1 VRPVHVFFTDGRKLG
16 VVHIRRLTVALV
28 AAVTAASAVAAT
40 NSADLPLLTYAVA
53 PMSAGSGGWLSLG
66 MCATDL
72 QGRTFRLSDPRY
84 NAAPSWSPN
93 GRSIAF
99 LGPADPPGQDRAG
112 DLFVT
117 DAQGRHPHNL
127 TRNGGRGST
136 REVFGWSPD
145 GSELGANWSGYF
157 TSVFIAKTDGTG
169 GRLLADA
176 SYGAYVVG
184 ESWSPDGRRIL
195 LSRSSFANPVPAISV
210 IDAAGTDERKLIDAA
225 DRAAWSPDGQQFAYV
240 SYTNGKASG
249 LGVAQADGGNA
260 HLLLQG
266 VSLIGRPTWSP
277 DGGRLAYVDSS
288 NGISGSLGVIRADG
302 SDAHGL
308 ADVIDTPRWSPDGSL
323 IAFTRGPQRAP
334 RVAVV
339 KPDGSGEQDVAAAF
353 DPVWRVPAP
362 LPSHRRPCIVRGTSR
377 ADVIHGTSRGDVIF
391 AGRGADRVYG
401 GGGDDALVGG
411 LGPDRLFGG
420 LGADVFSARDRTRD
434 FVFGGRG
441 NVTAYVDYVDVLSL
455 IEH

>member
-1 VRPVHVFFTDGRKLG
+1 
-16 VVHIRRLTVALV
+16 VHIRRLTVALV
-28 AAVTAASAVAAT
+28 AAVTAATAGAAT
-40 NSADLPLLTYAVA
+40 NSAGPQLLTYAVA
-53 PMSAGSGGWLSLG
+53 PMYAGGGGWLSLG

-72 QGRTFRLSDPRY
+72 QGKTFRLSDPHY
-84 NAAPSWSPN
+84 NAGPSWSPD

-99 LGPADPPGQDRAG
+99 LGPADPPGQDHAG

-136 REVFGWSPD
+136 HEVFGWSPD

-157 TSVFIAKTDGTG
+157 NSVFIAKADGTG

-176 SYGAYVVG
+176 TYGAYVVG
-184 ESWSPDGRRIL
+184 ESWSPDGRQIL
-195 LSRSSFANPVPAISV
+195 LSRSIFANPVPAISV
-210 IDAAGTDERKLIDAA
+210 IDVDGTNERKLIDAA
-225 DRAAWSPDGQQFAYV
+225 DRAAWSPDGQRFAYV
-240 SYTNGKASG
+240 SYTNGRASG

-277 DGGRLAYVDSS
+277 DGGRLAYVQSS
-288 NGISGSLGVIRADG
+288 DGINGGLGVIRADG
-302 SDAHGL
+302 SDAHAL
-308 ADVIDTPRWSPDGSL
+308 ADGVIDTPQWAPDGSL
-323 IAFTRGPQRAP
+323 IAFTRGPRRAP
-334 RVAVV
+334 RVAVI
-339 KPDGSGEQDVAAAF
+339 KPDGSGEQDLAAAF

-362 LPSHRRPCIVRGTSR
+362 LPSHRRPCVVRGTSR
-377 ADVIHGTSRGDVIF
+377 ADVIHGTSRGDVIL

-401 GGGDDALVGG
+401 DGGPDVLVGG

-420 LGADVFSARDRTRD
+420 GRADVFGARDRTRD
-434 FVFGGRG
+434 YVFGGPG
-441 NVTAYVDYVDVLSL
+441 SDTAYVDLVDVRSTL
-455 IEH
+455 ETVH